1 MVHPLCDRHFRSA
14 YSLRCR
20 RAGLWSLSGRIIG
33 PKCIRRGTVVPL
45 RPQNRPVLL
54 PERAFGPLPVAL
66 LPQNVTVVGLRRTHL
81 RQKCPVRRISR
92 RRVRRKGRLGR
103 KPCRVC
109 NRNGL
114 YGRFAANASA
124 MVCRKCVRRTD
135 QACVLV
141 DKRQRREVVRSK
153 TGMGRWSMVS
163 TNLVCTGEVASTEG
177 SLYKPGRNRRFR
189 PLSGR
194 FVHEMREW
202 RGNRR
207 TNEVCTRWGDEDERL
222 MND

>member
-1 MVHPLCDRHFRSA
+1 MPQSWPVVPFRPHYRPEMHPSRDCSPSPAAKSA
-14 YSLRCR
+14 RTAT
-20 RAGLWSLSGRIIG
+20 RAGLWALAGGIAASKCHRGGTAADAFAAKKPCALFLAQTRPEKG
-33 PKCIRRGTVVPL
+33 PFGAKT
-45 RPQNRPVLL
+45 L
-54 PERAFGPLPVAL
+54 PRLQQEW
-66 LPQNVTVVGLRRTHL
+66 
-81 RQKCPVRRISR
+81 PVRPIS
-92 RRVRRKGRLGR
+92 
-103 KPCRVC
+103 
-109 NRNGL
+109 
-114 YGRFAANASA
+114 
-124 MVCRKCVRRTD
+124 RKCVRRTD
-135 QACVLV
+135 RACVLV

-153 TGMGRWSMVS
+153 MGMGRWSMVS